1 MWQRRRQIFAGGFRA
16 GLASVVVALPGI
28 ARDSPGPRERVAT
41 IARGGAS
48 FPCLN
53 RAKAESPQPPFRPL
67 FSGLYA
73 RP

>member
-16 GLASVVVALPGI
+16 GLVSIVVAFPI
-28 ARDSPGPRERVAT
+28 VARDSPRPREQVAT
-41 IARGGAS
+41 IARCGAC
-48 FPCLN
+48 FPRLN